1 MARTYGSR
9 CWEISGSA
17 RHTPASAPAQSHSP
31 SSPRGIPIHPALS
44 IQLVLVVCSCSSS
57 RTGIPAYLLV
67 VLFPHNHVRDLFL
80 KQDRQECLSHYG
92 IVNSR
97 NAAKS
102 LSTSSA
108 VL

>member
-57 RTGIPAYLLV
+57 RRGIPACLLV
-67 VLFPHNHVRDLFL
+67 VLFPYNHVRDLFL
-80 KQDRQECLSHYG
+80 KQDRQECLSHYR
-92 IVNSR
+92 IMNSLT
-97 NAAKS
+97 APKS
-102 LSTSSA
+102 RSHFS
-108 VL
+108 VVC